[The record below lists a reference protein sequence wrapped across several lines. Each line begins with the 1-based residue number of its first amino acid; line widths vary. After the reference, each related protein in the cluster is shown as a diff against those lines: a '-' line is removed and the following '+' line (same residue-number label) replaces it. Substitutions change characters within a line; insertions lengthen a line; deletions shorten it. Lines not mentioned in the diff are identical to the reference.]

1 MVTETSAFDPGSPGE
16 VVRLEAGTEP
26 VPGYRLEKLLGRG
39 GFGEVWRAQGPGGVA
54 VAMKFIRHDGK
65 AGSLELRS
73 LAMMKEIRHG
83 NLLSL
88 FGVWQRDPFLILA
101 LELADRSLL
110 DRLHEAQAQGQP
122 GIPFP
127 ELLEY
132 LNDVA
137 RALDFLNEPRHTQDG
152 KTGLSIQHRDIK
164 PHNLLLVGDTVK
176 LADFGLARLLERQ
189 VTSHTGAMTPAY
201 AAPEFF
207 KGQTT
212 NQSDQY
218 SLAITYC
225 QLRGGRLPFSGTPEQ
240 MMMGHAQEEPD
251 LSMLPEAERPI
262 VRRALS
268 KKPEERWPSCRAFVQ
283 ALAATVR
290 TSEPPPSQVTTLLPA
305 SSPRP
310 APAARA
316 PRRRRWPWLV
326 AAGVLLVVLPACGIL
341 ALLFH
346 WASQPIPLIAVPR
359 EATARHTHRE
369 TPPPPAKPPDI
380 TGVAFRPS
388 GRVVS
393 VGADGTVRSW
403 DDPVVKPIG
412 GINYALVGSVR
423 HDHAATEPTWP
434 GLGMVLSPDGL
445 RFLTDT
451 NRGVKLW
458 DVETGNNLRF
468 LDLAERVVI
477 PNTYEVHSKAF
488 SPDGR
493 RFIVGYTRST
503 GGENIPECLVGTLD
517 AKTIVLHRAQDTGPA
532 VCVAISS
539 DGKKALAANREGVHL
554 WDAETAAA
562 KPPLTK
568 RGGVI
573 SMAFAPDGKQC
584 LLGEDTDTVVLVDVE
599 TGQELRTF
607 PGHSGGVSAVL
618 FSPDGKR
625 AVSGGW
631 DKTVRLW
638 DVENGKQ
645 LECWRGHEATVT
657 SVAFSADG
665 TRVASGSRDGRVWLW
680 TVSNVPGK

>member
-1 MVTETSAFDPGSPGE
+1 MATETSAFDPGSPAE
-16 VVRLEAGTEP
+16 VVRLEAGAEP

-88 FGVWQRDPFLILA
+88 FGVWQREPFIILA

-110 DRLHEAQAQGQP
+110 DRLQEAQAQGQP
-122 GIPFP
+122 GIPLP
-127 ELLEY
+127 ELLEC
-132 LNDVA
+132 LSDTA

-218 SLAITYC
+218 SLAVTYC
-225 QLRGGRLPFSGTPEQ
+225 QLRGGRLPFAGTLEQ

-251 LSMLPEAERPI
+251 LSMVPEAERP
-262 VRRALS
+262 VVARALS

-283 ALAATVR
+283 ALAATAR
-290 TSEPPPSQVTTLLPA
+290 TSSLPPSQVTTLLPT
-305 SSPRP
+305 PPVRP
-310 APAARA
+310 GLPTR
-316 PRRRRWPWLV
+316 PSGRRHWPWLL
-326 AAGVLLVVLPACGIL
+326 AAGVLLVLLPAAGIL
-341 ALLFH
+341 ALLLNGSSQG
-346 WASQPIPLIAVPR
+346 ARPTTKPTSQPPANVTR
-359 EATARHTHRE
+359 
-369 TPPPPAKPPDI
+369 PPMAKPSDI

-388 GRVVS
+388 GRIAS
-393 VGADGTVRSW
+393 VGADGAVRSW
-403 DDPVVKPIG
+403 DDPTVKPIG
-412 GINYALVGSVR
+412 GINYALVGSLR
-423 HDHAATEPTWP
+423 HDSAAIELPWS
-434 GLGMVLSPDGL
+434 GLNMVLSPDGL

-451 NRGVKLW
+451 NHGVKLW
-458 DVETGNNLRF
+458 DVETGDNLRF
-468 LDLAERVVI
+468 IDFAVQEFI
-477 PNTYEVHSKAF
+477 KNKYEIHSKAF

-493 RFIVGYTRST
+493 RFIVGYARKT
-503 GGENIPECLVGTLD
+503 GFESVHECLVGTLD
-517 AKTIVLHRAQDTGPA
+517 AKTTVLHRAQDTGPA

-539 DGKKALAANREGVHL
+539 DGKKALAAGREGVQM
-554 WDAETAAA
+554 WDAEKAVA

-573 SMAFAPDGKQC
+573 SMAFSPDGKQC
-584 LLGEDTDTVVLVDVE
+584 LLGEDTDTVVLVDAE
-599 TGQELRTF
+599 NSQELRTF
-607 PGHSGGVSAVL
+607 TGHSGGVSSVV

-631 DKTVRLW
+631 DKTVWLW
-638 DVENGKQ
+638 DVESGKQ
-645 LECWRGHEATVT
+645 LECWRGHETPVT

-665 TRVASGSRDGRVWLW
+665 TKVASGSRDGQVWLW
-680 TVSNVPGK
+680 TIPNLPGK